1 MKKRYKATVNAK
13 DRTSAGTSQDVASL
27 HNGPNMVMS
36 FEDTKEQKGEEEQE
50 DIWIQLLT
58 R

>member
-1 MKKRYKATVNAK
+1 
-13 DRTSAGTSQDVASL
+13 
-27 HNGPNMVMS
+27 MVMS

-50 DIWIQLLT
+50 DIWIKLLT